1 MEKIMKPDEI
11 FQALQDA
18 IANLDRDNAKAMAKQ
33 AIENGIEPL
42 AAIENGLSPGMISIG
57 DRFNSGDC
65 YLPELVLAAKAY
77 SAAMA
82 VLEPEI
88 IKSGAQREK
97 SGVIVIGTVK
107 GDVHSIGKDILAM
120 LFKTR
125 GFEVHSLGED
135 VPVSTFIN
143 KAIENN
149 ADIIAMSALL
159 TTTIPAQREVISM
172 LKERDLR
179 DRFKVMVG
187 GGATTQMW
195 ADEIGA
201 DGYSE
206 TAEGG
211 VRVAADLLAPK

>member
-1 MEKIMKPDEI
+1 MRSDEI
-11 FQALQDA
+11 FQALQNA
-18 IANLDRDNAKAMAKQ
+18 IVNLDKDNAIAMAKQ
-33 AIENGIEPL
+33 AIDNGIEPL
-42 AAIENGLSPGMISIG
+42 VAIEKGLSPGMMSIG
-57 DRFNSGDC
+57 DRFNSGEC
-65 YLPELVLAAKAY
+65 YLPELVLAAKTF
-77 SAAMA
+77 SAAMS
-82 VLEPEI
+82 VLEPEM

-125 GFEVHSLGED
+125 GFEVHGLGEN

-159 TTTIPAQREVISM
+159 TTTIPAQREVVSM
-172 LKERDLR
+172 LKERGLR
-179 DRFKVMVG
+179 DQFKVMVG
-187 GGATTQMW
+187 GGATTQQW

-206 TAEGG
+206 TAEKG
-211 VRVAADLLAPK
+211 VRVATELLAPQQA

>member
-1 MEKIMKPDEI
+1 MKSDAI
-11 FQALQDA
+11 FKALEDA
-18 IANLDRDNAKAMAKQ
+18 IANLDKDNAIAAAKQ

-42 AAIENGLSPGMISIG
+42 AAIENGLSLGMVSIG
-57 DRFNSGDC
+57 DRFNSGEC
-65 YLPELVLAAKAY
+65 YLPELVRAAKTFN
-77 SAAMA
+77 AAMS

-88 IKSGAQREK
+88 IRTGAQREK

-107 GDVHSIGKDILAM
+107 GDVHNIGKDILAM

-125 GFEVHSLGED
+125 GFEVHDLGEN

-159 TTTIPAQREVISM
+159 TTTIPSQKEVISM
-172 LKERDLR
+172 LKERGFR
-179 DRFKVMVG
+179 DQFRVMVG
-187 GGATTQMW
+187 GGATSQKW

-201 DGYSE
+201 DAYAE
-206 TAEGG
+206 TAEKG
-211 VRVAADLLAPK
+211 VRVAAELLSVH